1 MRTPTLIADELRSMA
16 HAGLLY
22 SGNVYDQHRYL
33 KLMELSAEVA
43 QLEIPAPK
51 PQLVKAYLEQA
62 THICPLMGAD
72 AVVVKENQILLIRRK
87 DSGLWALPGGN
98 IDVGESVSEAA
109 VRELFEETG
118 LRATPVRL
126 LGVFDAKI
134 WRGRSLMHFYQ
145 MVTHLDIQGGELQ
158 TTMETLDVKFWPLDA
173 LPELDEG
180 HRLMVPKA
188 IEMLKSGETHLDLL
202 TPEDLKAQIPPAPR
216 KRAQPFRYKMIRGLV
231 HLLFLMQRTPAP
243 R

>member
-1 MRTPTLIADELRSMA
+1 MRNPALIADELRSMA

-51 PQLVKAYLEQA
+51 PELVKAYLQQA

-72 AVVVKENQILLIRRK
+72 AVVIQDGKLLLIRRK
-87 DSGLWALPGGN
+87 DTGLWALPGGT

-126 LGVFDAKI
+126 LGVFDAKV

-145 MVTHLDIQGGELQ
+145 MVTLLELQGGELQ
-158 TTMETLDVKFWPLDA
+158 TTLETLDAKFWPLDG

-180 HRLMVPKA
+180 HRLMVPHA
-188 IEMLKSGETHLDLL
+188 IKMLQTGETHLDLL
-202 TPEDLKAQIPPAPR
+202 QPSDLKAQDPPKPR
-216 KRAQPFRYKMIRGLV
+216 KRVQNARYHLVQGLV
-231 HLLFLMQRTPAP
+231 QLLFLLQRTPL
-243 R
+243 RR